1 MGQKCFVTLKRLFE
15 SDKEKLNGEFVIK
28 VIVSVPLC
36 FLCFLWRLKK
46 SRTMNGN
53 ENAVQSVPAISKASC
68 AAIASLYSCFMFKL
82 QSSQVN

>member
-36 FLCFLWRLKK
+36 FLCFL
-46 SRTMNGN
+46 
-53 ENAVQSVPAISKASC
+53 
-68 AAIASLYSCFMFKL
+68 
-82 QSSQVN
+82 